1 MSVHFCIQRLVMNL
15 RTCCMPSSSHV
26 GASSVLFSHHFPLKQ
41 DFLSLAAPL
50 RPPVCHL
57 LPASTDSVHL
67 TNRPLLSVALCFAH
81 KQVPIAI
88 HVSYVLG
95 RQTATTRG
103 GGAPRRPS
111 WRPMAPCVACN
122 NWPCTQSAFGGKRAH
137 KTSSCHLQ
145 GCRSLWYPPV
155 HHSVS
160 RTLVPPAA
168 WRASD

>member
-1 MSVHFCIQRLVMNL
+1 MHVSPFLYSKTCYEPANLLHAIVQPCRCILSHIF
-15 RTCCMPSSSHV
+15 TSFPS
-26 GASSVLFSHHFPLKQ
+26 
-41 DFLSLAAPL
+41 DFLLLAAPL

-81 KQVPIAI
+81 KQVPITI

-122 NWPCTQSAFGGKRAH
+122 NWPCRQSAFGGKRAH